1 LYELRSIKESYE
13 RMIKEVDQ
21 GILDEL
27 RRVTEERDVARYS
40 LEDIKSQTNEKLTE
54 ANEKIRAM
62 RRLIKSLRTDLKR

>member
-1 LYELRSIKESYE
+1 
-13 RMIKEVDQ
+13 MIKEVDQ